1 MTMYV
6 PRHFS
11 VTDMDE
17 IRDFIRAHSFGTIV
31 STEEG
36 KPIASHIPLEIHQ
49 QGDEF
54 YITGHVAYA
63 NPQWKSFEREDSNV
77 LMIFQGPHAYV
88 SSTWYKDENVPTW
101 NYQAVHIYG
110 TAHIMNEKELEEDL
124 RLLLKNYEHD
134 REDPAL
140 WENLSEHTKKQ
151 IKGIV
156 GFKVKVEDVQ
166 AQYKLSQNR
175 TDEDYAN
182 IVENLYEENDVQ
194 AHLMADVMKKRKQ

>member
-1 MTMYV
+1 MYV